1 MFYGSS
7 VYSSGNELYGNV
19 YIASNQAFG
28 YYDLEVFDN
37 QSFSWIKKENAF
49 YIANGVNIVYGCTD
63 PIACNYD
70 SSATTNDSTCIY
82 LSNPILDIT
91 QGYWILDFD
100 SLNSQFE
107 CLECHLSF
115 PDGSGGELM
124 YDITN
129 AAGGEEFCGDELA
142 DAESNT
148 FYFEIAAGDSLLCD
162 DGGHPIYAGQYG
174 PGADNAAGQAYEV
187 HCDDH
192 SDHGDHRSFS
202 LVNLNDSVVFSN
214 DSVVNTLSVYTYL
227 GFDTSNVITSNWSF
241 CVDYDTILN
250 YLGTSWEL
258 HDSGYFYSH
267 LGTLYQPINCDISN
281 TFYSTS
287 PSSNSS
293 CDGFALAGGTSSYP
307 IQSYSWTNFSGN
319 NISSSNIAFGLCN
332 DIYFLTITDSA
343 GCVLQDTLLL
353 GSILGCT
360 DSTALN
366 YNSFANTDDGSCIAA
381 IYGCTDST
389 AFNYNSSANTD
400 DGSCVPHIYGCIDSL
415 AYNFDINA
423 NSDDNSCLYCDLVV
437 TTYSYT
443 NSGVNYCDGWSFVSV
458 SSSNLPVTYLWSN
471 GETVNNVIGLCSG
484 YYTVT
489 VTDSV
494 GCSASESILIG
505 GGCTDSAAVNYDPN
519 ASIDDGSCISCIYG
533 CTDATAVNYDPSEL

>member
-1 MFYGSS
+1 FYLVADS
-7 VYSSGNELYGNV
+7 
-19 YIASNQAFG
+19 IFG
-28 YYDLEVFDN
+28 
-37 QSFSWIKKENAF
+37 
-49 YIANGVNIVYGCTD
+49 GCTD
-63 PIACNYD
+63 YNACNFEPLAIHND
-70 SSATTNDSTCIY
+70 SSCIYSSNHLNTNLTNGFWIVDVVDSAHFGLY
-82 LSNPILDIT
+82 LSNIIDSAVFNI
-91 QGYWILDFD
+91 DFSLFYSYDTVYCNFFGCNSD
-100 SLNSQFE
+100 SIFIDSW
-107 CLECHLSF
+107 S
-115 PDGSGGELM
+115 
-124 YDITN
+124 
-129 AAGGEEFCGDELA
+129 FCGDTLNAWEIEWIY
-142 DAESNT
+142 DASGV
-148 FYFEIAAGDSLLCD
+148 FYAVDPHAGD
-162 DGGHPIYAGQYG
+162 
-174 PGADNAAGQAYEV
+174 
-187 HCDDH
+187 
-192 SDHGDHRSFS
+192 
-202 LVNLNDSVVFSN
+202 
-214 DSVVNTLSVYTYL
+214 
-227 GFDTSNVITSNWSF
+227 
-241 CVDYDTILN
+241 
-250 YLGTSWEL
+250 
-258 HDSGYFYSH
+258 
-267 LGTLYQPINCDISN
+267 TLYVMYQNQPINCDISN

-293 CDGFALAGGTSSYP
+293 CDGFALAGVTSSHP

-319 NISSSNIAFGLCN
+319 NVSSSNIAFGLCN

-343 GCVLQDTLLL
+343 GCVLQDTIVL

-366 YNSFANTDDGSCIAA
+366 YNSFANTDDGSCIAV

-389 AFNYNSSANTD
+389 AFNYSSSANND
-400 DGSCVPHIYGCIDSL
+400 DGSCVPHIYGCIDTL

-533 CTDATAVNYDPSEL
+533 CTDATAVNYDPSASCDDGSCLFICLNPTPTGTHVIDIIHTR